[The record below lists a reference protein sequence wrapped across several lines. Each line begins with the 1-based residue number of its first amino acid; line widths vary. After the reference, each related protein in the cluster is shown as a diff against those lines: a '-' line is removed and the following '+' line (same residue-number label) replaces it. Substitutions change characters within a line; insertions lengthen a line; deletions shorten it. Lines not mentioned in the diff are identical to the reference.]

1 MLLQK
6 QKVLEC
12 ENKLTEKQKNGN
24 GDNVC
29 CTMEK
34 HVDNIFLM
42 DQYPP
47 ASLVMPNKFC

>member
-24 GDNVC
+24 DNDAC
-29 CTMEK
+29 CTMENNMSTAYSLWA
-34 HVDNIFLM
+34 NILLLA
-42 DQYPP
+42 Q
-47 ASLVMPNKFC
+47 